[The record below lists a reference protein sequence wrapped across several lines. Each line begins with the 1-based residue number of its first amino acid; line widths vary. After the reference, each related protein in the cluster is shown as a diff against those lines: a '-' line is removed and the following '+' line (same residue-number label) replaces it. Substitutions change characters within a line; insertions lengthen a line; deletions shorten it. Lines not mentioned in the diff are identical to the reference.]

1 MKIPELFEQKKP
13 VFSFEIF
20 PPKRESNIDNI
31 YRTVE
36 GLTECRPDFISV
48 TYGAGG
54 TSSNYLTCDIA
65 ARIKHEYG
73 IEPLAHLTCV
83 NSSKLDVRIMIER
96 FIDANIENVMAL
108 RGDIIPD
115 MERQND
121 FEHANDLAIELQRK
135 CQERIE
141 ILGACYPEGHYQSKS
156 IDEDIQNL
164 KYKIGAGVKVLIT
177 QLFFDNDKFYSYVG
191 KARNMGIKV
200 PITAGIMPIVKKSQI
215 EKTIKLSGSS
225 IPDDFAAMIEK
236 YQDNPEALYDAGID
250 YAVRQ
255 ARDLIMN
262 GTDGIHIYT
271 MNNADV
277 ARRVRSGVKDLL

>member
-48 TYGAGG
+48 TYSAGG

-277 ARRVRSGVKDLL
+277 ARRVHSGVKDLL

>member
-83 NSSKLDVRIMIER
+83 NSSKLDVRIMIEI

-277 ARRVRSGVKDLL
+277 ARRVHSGVKDLL

>member
-31 YRTVE
+31 YITVE

-277 ARRVRSGVKDLL
+277 ARRVHSGVKDLL

>member
-96 FIDANIENVMAL
+96 FIDANRENVMAL

-277 ARRVRSGVKDLL
+277 ARRVHSGVKDLL

>member
-96 FIDANIENVMAL
+96 FIDANIENVMDL

-277 ARRVRSGVKDLL
+277 ARRVHSGVKDLL

>member
-83 NSSKLDVRIMIER
+83 NSSKLDVRIIIER

-277 ARRVRSGVKDLL
+277 ARRVHSGVKDLL

>member
-65 ARIKHEYG
+65 AKIKHEYG

-277 ARRVRSGVKDLL
+277 ARRVHSGVKDLL

>member
-48 TYGAGG
+48 TYGAGR

-277 ARRVRSGVKDLL
+277 ARRVHSGVKDLL

>member
-250 YAVRQ
+250 YSVRQ

-277 ARRVRSGVKDLL
+277 ARRVHSGVKDLL

>member
-20 PPKRESNIDNI
+20 PPKRESNIDSI

-36 GLTECRPDFISV
+36 GLTECSPDFISV

-121 FEHANDLAIELQRK
+121 F
-135 CQERIE
+135 
-141 ILGACYPEGHYQSKS
+141 
-156 IDEDIQNL
+156 
-164 KYKIGAGVKVLIT
+164 
-177 QLFFDNDKFYSYVG
+177 
-191 KARNMGIKV
+191 
-200 PITAGIMPIVKKSQI
+200 
-215 EKTIKLSGSS
+215 
-225 IPDDFAAMIEK
+225 
-236 YQDNPEALYDAGID
+236 
-250 YAVRQ
+250 
-255 ARDLIMN
+255 
-262 GTDGIHIYT
+262 
-271 MNNADV
+271 
-277 ARRVRSGVKDLL
+277 

>member
-277 ARRVRSGVKDLL
+277 ARRVHSGVKDLL

>member
-262 GTDGIHIYT
+262 GTDGINIYT

-277 ARRVRSGVKDLL
+277 ARRVHSGVKDLL

>member
-191 KARNMGIKV
+191 KDRNMGIKV

-277 ARRVRSGVKDLL
+277 ARRVHSGVKDLL

>member
-255 ARDLIMN
+255 ARDFIMN

-277 ARRVRSGVKDLL
+277 ARRVHSGVKDLL

>member
-20 PPKRESNIDNI
+20 PPKRGSNIDNI

-277 ARRVRSGVKDLL
+277 ARRVHSGVKDLL

>member
-13 VFSFEIF
+13 VYSFEIF

-277 ARRVRSGVKDLL
+277 ARRVHSGVKDLL

>member
-141 ILGACYPEGHYQSKS
+141 ILGACSPEGHYQSKS

-277 ARRVRSGVKDLL
+277 ARRVHSGVKDLL

>member
-1 MKIPELFEQKKP
+1 M
-13 VFSFEIF
+13 FSFEIF

-277 ARRVRSGVKDLL
+277 ARRVHSGVKDLL

>member
-156 IDEDIQNL
+156 IDEDIQTL

-277 ARRVRSGVKDLL
+277 ARRVHSGVKDLL

>member
-255 ARDLIMN
+255 ARDRIMN

-277 ARRVRSGVKDLL
+277 ARRVHSGVKDLL

>member
-65 ARIKHEYG
+65 AKIKHEYG

-271 MNNADV
+271 MYNADV
-277 ARRVRSGVKDLL
+277 AIRVHSGVKDFL

>member
-65 ARIKHEYG
+65 AQIKHEYG

-277 ARRVRSGVKDLL
+277 ARRVHSGVKDLL

>member
-20 PPKRESNIDNI
+20 PPKRESNIDSI

-36 GLTECRPDFISV
+36 GLTECSPDFISV

-277 ARRVRSGVKDLL
+277 ARRVHSGVKDLL

>member
-141 ILGACYPEGHYQSKS
+141 TLGACYPEGHYQSKS

-277 ARRVRSGVKDLL
+277 ARRVHSGVKDLL

>member
-225 IPDDFAAMIEK
+225 IPDDFAAMI
-236 YQDNPEALYDAGID
+236 
-250 YAVRQ
+250 
-255 ARDLIMN
+255 
-262 GTDGIHIYT
+262 
-271 MNNADV
+271 
-277 ARRVRSGVKDLL
+277 

>member
-250 YAVRQ
+250 YAVWQ

-277 ARRVRSGVKDLL
+277 ARRVHSGVKDLL

>member
-83 NSSKLDVRIMIER
+83 NSSKLDVRIMIVR

-277 ARRVRSGVKDLL
+277 ARRVHSGVKDLL